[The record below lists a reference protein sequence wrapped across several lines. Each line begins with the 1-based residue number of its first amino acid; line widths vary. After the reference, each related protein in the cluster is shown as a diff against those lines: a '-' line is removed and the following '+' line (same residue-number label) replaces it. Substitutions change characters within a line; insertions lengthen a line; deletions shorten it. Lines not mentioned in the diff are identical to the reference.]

1 MSCNELG
8 FASSTESGS
17 PDVTNFYDQRTRSTK
32 SGKSKRSTSRYSDYR
47 QSIERLYETH
57 VKTIGSGLAN
67 PVIMGVAP
75 TKKRRMKTKKV
86 NNTQIKAKI
95 NTTHYFTAQSVA
107 SALQR

>member
-57 VKTIGSGLAN
+57 VKTIGSGLVN